1 MTRIDLGAI
10 LGDFGR
16 TNPTLTIAI
25 LISITLVLLS
35 LRLQSR
41 RKARPPRLHGPP
53 SSSLIFGV
61 AEEIFNSHDLAGL
74 YGKWE
79 KTYGPVYEIPS
90 SLGSKI
96 LIVADPKAIAHFCAG
111 DTTKYHTLKFAKT
124 VFRELVSL
132 KTRLFVD
139 ERGSLVLSVSLVT
152 C

>member
-1 MTRIDLGAI
+1 MTRIELGTI

-16 TNPTLTIAI
+16 PNPTLAI
-25 LISITLVLLS
+25 VIPISIALVLLALHLQS
-35 LRLQSR
+35 CRKVRPLRLR
-41 RKARPPRLHGPP
+41 GPP

-61 AEEIFNSHDLAGL
+61 TKEIWNSNDLGGL

-96 LIVADPKAIAHFCAG
+96 LIVGDPKAIAHFWTG
-111 DTTKYHTLKFAKT
+111 DTMKYHTLKFAKT
-124 VFRELVSL
+124 FFRQLVSVQ
-132 KTRLFVD
+132 KA
-139 ERGSLVLSVSLVT
+139 SS